1 MNKDINKTLKKV
13 QESKELNKA
22 HSTDKILRF
31 IKGDNTDENRFM

>member
-1 MNKDINKTLKKV
+1 MTKEINKALKDV
-13 QESKELNKA
+13 QESKELNKT